1 MSPSSSSFVQTNRDF
16 AATNEEEDDDDDAS
30 NNWMRLINNRRDR
43 EKIARLRDADDPSLR
58 AMFDAIT
65 TTLKQKDENV
75 ERAAAIGFER
85 GVSFAAGP
93 SSSSSFV
100 NNDEEEDE
108 EERDEKIGERLRFR
122 RRFFG

>member
-1 MSPSSSSFVQTNRDF
+1 MSPASSFVQTNRDF
-16 AATNEEEDDDDDAS
+16 AATNEEEDDDAS

-43 EKIARLRDADDPSLR
+43 ETIARLRDADDPSLR

-93 SSSSSFV
+93 SSSSSF
-100 NNDEEEDE
+100 ESSLYHHTK
-108 EERDEKIGERLRFR
+108 RSAR
-122 RRFFG
+122 RWWSVSKKKKADA

>member
-16 AATNEEEDDDDDAS
+16 AAADEEEDDDDDAS

-85 GVSFAAGP
+85 REFAAGAVVVV
-93 SSSSSFV
+93 FLC
-100 NNDEEEDE
+100 E
-108 EERDEKIGERLRFR
+108 
-122 RRFFG
+122 

>member
-1 MSPSSSSFVQTNRDF
+1 
-16 AATNEEEDDDDDAS
+16 
-30 NNWMRLINNRRDR
+30 MRLINNGRDR

-85 GVSFAAGP
+85 GVSFACC
-93 SSSSSFV
+93 
-100 NNDEEEDE
+100 
-108 EERDEKIGERLRFR
+108 R
-122 RRFFG
+122 RRRLPL

>member
-16 AATNEEEDDDDDAS
+16 AATNEEEDNDDDAS

-65 TTLKQKDENV
+65 TTLKQKDENGNKTV
-75 ERAAAIGFER
+75 QGAAMMKK
-85 GVSFAAGP
+85 SFFWP
-93 SSSSSFV
+93 
-100 NNDEEEDE
+100 
-108 EERDEKIGERLRFR
+108 KYTLC
-122 RRFFG
+122 